1 MALPPPPASAAPVV
15 SRSEAKAPPPPPAAA
30 ARSAFAAAAVAALSR
45 PPSNSCLRTSP
56 SGTAGG
62 RAAETS
68 SSSGSSLAALV
79 RVSSADS
86 LRGRRGSAGG
96 APLASPSPSAPSPSG
111 GGGVRR
117 VNSRFKLVRF
127 AEGVVDDGSG
137 GSGGGALRE
146 RFSVDGTHDGRLVW
160 CSEPPEARV
169 GNGALYV
176 EAGPAARDWESAAER
191 AAVTARAEAE
201 ARAAEAAELAAE
213 ARAAAGPSSPGPP
226 CSSSL
231 PPLPHLSSP
240 PSSSS
245 PSPQQQQQRQ
255 QRQQKQ
261 SPPPLPP
268 FDLGHFLHVP
278 LVYGDFVMTTRLRF
292 ALQRPG
298 DAAGLMVRINGD
310 CWLRV
315 GVVAVAASAGSSGDG
330 DDGGFGGGGDDLC
343 SPSSSPRADAAAA
356 AAPPLVPIA
365 LRLSACVANAGAVD
379 ASGVPLPRGA
389 PNEVS
394 LRIRREGGR
403 YCAEARLPGRAGG
416 AAAVAAGGGGAAPA
430 AVPSSS
436 SAASPAAAA
445 SAAASAPFRGLWQPL
460 RALRL
465 RDDKPGGPAAAGLF
479 GCAPR
484 GPAGSASAEFSHL
497 TIEPGRLG
505 GGGGGAQPRRASMS

>member
-1 MALPPPPASAAPVV
+1 M
-15 SRSEAKAPPPPPAAA
+15 
-30 ARSAFAAAAVAALSR
+30 
-45 PPSNSCLRTSP
+45 
-56 SGTAGG
+56 
-62 RAAETS
+62 
-68 SSSGSSLAALV
+68 
-79 RVSSADS
+79 
-86 LRGRRGSAGG
+86 
-96 APLASPSPSAPSPSG
+96 
-111 GGGVRR
+111 
-117 VNSRFKLVRF
+117 
-127 AEGVVDDGSG
+127 DDGSG

-169 GNGALYV
+169 GNGALYM
-176 EAGPAARDWESAAER
+176 EAGPAARDWESATER
-191 AAVTARAEAE
+191 AAATARAEAE

-245 PSPQQQQQRQ
+245 PSPQQQRQ

-416 AAAVAAGGGGAAPA
+416 AAAVAA
-430 AVPSSS
+430 
-436 SAASPAAAA
+436 
-445 SAAASAPFRGLWQPL
+445 ASAPFRGLWQPL

-505 GGGGGAQPRRASMS
+505 GGGGCAQPRRASMS